1 MSAFLRLLAQEKLW
15 LALAFEGKQN
25 CLRGGAEMRR
35 GSNDQAFPADGCARD
50 AMMSFDAAGQATAL
64 MMIAKRAGGYAYR
77 ACLRLFAQRKSGAV
91 NSAPLFRSPEFM
103 RF

>member
-1 MSAFLRLLAQEKLW
+1 
-15 LALAFEGKQN
+15 
-25 CLRGGAEMRR
+25 MRR
-35 GSNDQAFPADGCARD
+35 GSNDQAFPAYGCARD

-64 MMIAKRAGGYAYR
+64 MMIAKRAGGGYAYR